1 MHKHSDSAGSLLPIK
16 DELAKELEWAQSRP
30 QSQAHGAPRLT
41 LASDEP
47 FAKSLTFAEERY
59 RASYAEMR
67 PGQAW
72 QLNQNPDAGFGASSS
87 DHCLPTIIANVHLL
101 FTERVSPARWL
112 LGSELL
118 CSQGFPVAPYLWGIP
133 PSEFPILCSF
143 NLERPSRTSR
153 QIREQSGDTMN
164 VFVMTILALHGILEW
179 EHKPLPSL
187 FANIRLSREFNPG
200 PDKSTEFRG
209 GAAAKTANADK
220 TKPRRRHFHLEGIG
234 SLENQAS
241 QHQTMC
247 GAAANSKRKSK

>member
-30 QSQAHGAPRLT
+30 QSQAHGAPTLT

-133 PSEFPILCSF
+133 SSEFPILCSF

-187 FANIRLSREFNPG
+187 FANIRLSRNSTRALTRAQNFEEGPPPKRRMRTKQNP
-200 PDKSTEFRG
+200 DEDIF
-209 GAAAKTANADK
+209 
-220 TKPRRRHFHLEGIG
+220 I
-234 SLENQAS
+234 
-241 QHQTMC
+241 
-247 GAAANSKRKSK
+247 